1 VIVVFTF
8 ARRMCVR
15 MLVVAAMGSAFAG
28 RAFAGRAFAGRAC
41 FRRAFLRPARAA
53 GDADT
58 RTAVGGGAPAS
69 VLNRGI
75 TMLRRQM
82 KGFVFHAIISIHE
95 AT

>member
-8 ARRMCVR
+8 ARRMRVR
-15 MLVVAAMGSAFAG
+15 MVVVAAMGS
-28 RAFAGRAFAGRAC
+28 AFAGRAFAGRAC